1 LTDGVN
7 IVVGPNGSGKTNLL
21 ESLYVNC
28 LGRSFR
34 VQDEDLLQYNKEW
47 MRVDAVLNDEVTR
60 ELILRKTSPTRIKK
74 ELKVND
80 ARKRFTA
87 ATRYPVVLFEPRDMQ
102 LLTGPPE
109 HRRAFLDDI
118 LVYLDASYERIL
130 TQYRRALGQ
139 RNRLL
144 KDMRISKV
152 PLDHLFVWNVRLSE
166 LGAQIMSSRIRLVE
180 TLNSLSDVLYSELSN
195 HSSRVRIIYESRMP
209 LDTVTLASSFLHQ
222 LEASI
227 EKDRDR
233 GFTSTGPHR
242 DDISIQ
248 LNDSPAQLS
257 ASRGETRTLVVML
270 KIMESQLL
278 FKHLQQYP
286 LLLLDDIFGELDIE
300 RRQMLAQYLRE
311 NQTIITATDADT
323 IDTSSLQYAVIPLT
337 TKR

>member
-1 LTDGVN
+1 
-7 IVVGPNGSGKTNLL
+7 
-21 ESLYVNC
+21 
-28 LGRSFR
+28 
-34 VQDEDLLQYNKEW
+34 
-47 MRVDAVLNDEVTR
+47 
-60 ELILRKTSPTRIKK
+60 
-74 ELKVND
+74 
-80 ARKRFTA
+80 
-87 ATRYPVVLFEPRDMQ
+87 MQ